1 MDLRDKL
8 IALLEPEIEA
18 MGYELVEIEAKGRGG
33 SGLVR
38 IYIDQEAGIGVGDCE
53 KVSRRVSALLD
64 VEDPIKGAYELELS
78 SPGFDRPLR
87 TLEHYHRYTGEQVKV
102 QLVRAIDGRR
112 RFKGL
117 LRGVDNDTLQLEVD
131 GSMQAIPLDQVER
144 AQLAPDI

>member
-8 IALLEPEIEA
+8 IALLEPEIEG
-18 MGYELVEIEAKGRGG
+18 MGYELVEIQAKGRGG

-38 IYIDQEAGIGVGDCE
+38 IFIDHEDGIGLGDCE

-64 VEDPIKGAYELELS
+64 VEDPIKGAYELEVS

-87 TLEHYHRYTGEQVKV
+87 TLAHYHQYTGEQVKV
-102 QLVRAIDGRR
+102 QLVRALEGRR

-117 LRGVDNDTLQLEVD
+117 LRGVDNDTLQIEVD
-131 GSMQAIPLDQVER
+131 GVMQAIPLDQVEW
-144 AQLAPDI
+144 AQLAPDV